1 MDRYLPQC
9 LGKWPHG
16 LGTVIRG
23 ASWIGTQSH
32 PHRLGK

>member
-1 MDRYLPQC
+1 MDRYLPQG

-16 LGTVIRG
+16 LGTVTCG

-32 PHRLGK
+32 GSGK